1 MVGVEVEM
9 EVELLEV
16 EREFLPSRRSLP
28 MRSSMAFGVAS
39 GGGGGQWAFWVFGAK
54 GEEERGGYEEEGEGG
69 ERGG

>member
-1 MVGVEVEM
+1 M

-39 GGGGGQWAFWVFGAK
+39 GGGGSVGVLGLWGRRGRRR
-54 GEEERGGYEEEGEGG
+54 GEDMRKRGKG
-69 ERGG
+69 ERGEG